1 MPELREYLKG
11 IKLITLLNE
20 RGEIKDK
27 REIEAI
33 IPNFSRTEF
42 LRLRTEVNFI
52 IRKYKP
58 RIGMLDSAKNI
69 VDFLSGI
76 KKGSNKFRSKMS
88 GRGSPS
94 YANFDS
100 ATIKPVN
107 TLWE

>member
-1 MPELREYLKG
+1 VPDLREHLKG
-11 IKLITLLNE
+11 IRLVTLLND

-58 RIGMLDSAKNI
+58 RIEMLASAKNI
-69 VDFLSGI
+69 VDFLTGI
-76 KKGSNKFRSKMS
+76 KKGSNKFRSNVRAGVAILCKV
-88 GRGSPS
+88 RQC
-94 YANFDS
+94 YN
-100 ATIKPVN
+100 
-107 TLWE
+107 